1 MYVTKL
7 DLPPLVY
14 HELHL
19 ARDAQGRESWLLN
32 DVTKIGDE
40 VSKLTPCA
48 YALAEST
55 FLCCPKSSAHGQ
67 NTPPRLAR
75 AGSIFCFYLFIARVI
90 GV

>member
-1 MYVTKL
+1 MFVGPPRRSNSGSNLFFLLDLPPVSKL

-19 ARDAQGRESWLLN
+19 ARDAQGRESWLLT

-48 YALAEST
+48 YASPNQL
-55 FLCCPKSSAHGQ
+55 
-67 NTPPRLAR
+67 
-75 AGSIFCFYLFIARVI
+75 FC
-90 GV
+90 